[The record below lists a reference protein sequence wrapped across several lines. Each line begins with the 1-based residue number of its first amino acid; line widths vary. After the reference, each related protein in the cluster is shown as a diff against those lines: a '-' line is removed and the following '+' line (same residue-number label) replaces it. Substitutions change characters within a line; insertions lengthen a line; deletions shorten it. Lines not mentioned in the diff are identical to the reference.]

1 MKEEIKTIL
10 DQYYNNQLPNV
21 TDIQILDESPASG
34 ILCIRWRANNTTITI
49 KSIKELDSYII
60 TQLQ

>member
-10 DQYYNNQLPNV
+10 DQYYGNNLPSITNL
-21 TDIQILDESPASG
+21 QILDSSLDSS
-34 ILCIRWRANNTTITI
+34 ILCIRWRQDNTTITI